1 MPIFSL
7 LYLLVFIVPVLLF
20 DLLTCSYFD
29 LYIFLPEHQM
39 YRIVL
44 AFIGFIEIEF
54 DIYHFADIFADT
66 DKFTDKSD
74 ISKKIER

>member
-1 MPIFSL
+1 
-7 LYLLVFIVPVLLF
+7 
-20 DLLTCSYFD
+20 
-29 LYIFLPEHQM
+29 LPEHQM